1 MGDGDTLAT
10 TTSLCPTCL
19 EQVPGRYEERDDGV
33 HLARDCPDHGTATR
47 QVWGSLDHWE
57 WAADFGPSP
66 EYDGGDLTV
75 DDDHACLAVVE
86 VTEDCNLSCSYCFA
100 SSGPG
105 GNHRSTG
112 RIEAMLD
119 TVAEKGG
126 RPVQFS
132 GGEPTVRDDLPELV
146 AMARE
151 RGIDHVE
158 VNTNGIRLANED
170 GYARELAD
178 AGATAVYL
186 QFDGLRA
193 ETYEQIREVDLTD
206 EKAGAIEACRDADLP
221 VVLVPTVVPGVND
234 GEMGD
239 IVRFAVEHRD
249 VVRSVNFQPVAHFGR
264 YAKNEGRF
272 AIDDAARMLAEQ
284 LDPVEP
290 RDLLP
295 APCCSSYCQIGTAL
309 VSEGA
314 QASVAEVN
322 GVAGAVVGASGVGTN
337 DGDGAVGDTDGP
349 AATADDRDCADG
361 ECASTDG
368 VADSDDGVIES
379 PKGFVGRPIEE
390 AADEFVPLTKFVDDR
405 LWDTLTGLVDERD
418 YMELL
423 AGTAAGEE
431 WACKTAGCCG
441 LDVPSEMEGLFD
453 DVVPVTLTGFMDADG
468 ADVNRLDNCCISVP
482 TPDGELVPFCGYN
495 MTTEDG
501 EYALRNRNDWGG
513 RPSVAE
519 PAAGGYDGGGPD
531 DSTTADAGD
540 DVAVSE
546 GDVPAPDGGRSA
558 GSTVADGDTG
568 DDACGC
574 GPGGCDPDDGA

>member
-1 MGDGDTLAT
+1 MGDGDVLAT

-105 GNHRSTG
+105 GSHRSTAQV
-112 RIEAMLD
+112 EALLD

-151 RGIDHVE
+151 RGVDHVE

-170 GYARELAD
+170 GYAQELAD

-193 ETYEQIREVDLTD
+193 ESYERIREVDLTE
-206 EKAGAIEACRDADLP
+206 EKAGAIDACREADLP

-234 GEMGD
+234 DEMGD

-249 VVRSVNFQPVAHFGR
+249 VVRSINFQPVAHFGR
-264 YAKNEGRF
+264 YAKNDGRF
-272 AIDDAARMLAEQ
+272 AIDDAARMLADQ
-284 LDPVEP
+284 LGPVEP

-309 VSEGA
+309 VSQDA
-314 QASVAEVN
+314 QVSVAEVN
-322 GVAGAVVGASGVGTN
+322 DVAGSVVGGDAGPTGDDTEVTDDCGCA
-337 DGDGAVGDTDGP
+337 DGDCASEDAAESEGDVAEGEDAVGD
-349 AATADDRDCADG
+349 
-361 ECASTDG
+361 STDG
-368 VADSDDGVIES
+368 VVWQPDEA
-379 PKGFVGRPIEE
+379 

-441 LDVPSEMEGLFD
+441 LDVPEEMEGLFD

-519 PAAGGYDGGGPD
+519 PSSGGYDGGG
-531 DSTTADAGD
+531 G
-540 DVAVSE
+540 SE
-546 GDVPAPDGGRSA
+546 SASGGASEHGDVPTPDGGH
-558 GSTVADGDTG
+558 STETVPTDREIDADDS
-568 DDACGC
+568 CGC
-574 GPGGCDPDDGA
+574 GPGGCGPDGGA